1 MNPLFELVE
10 GDGPIVATAIHD
22 GHELRPECAERVVLD
37 EPGRL
42 REEDPHTGRVAS
54 VAPTHLLVKRSRFE
68 VDLNRPRDT
77 CVYRTPEEAWGLR
90 VWNATLPDD
99 IAGRSYAEYDGF
111 YRELEH
117 VLRRK
122 VQQHGRVVVL
132 DVHSYNHCRDH
143 VIAPAEANPE
153 INLGTESVDPR
164 WRALVDRFAADLR
177 AHGLD
182 VRENVKFKGGAMAR
196 WINRTFAGTGC
207 AIAIELKK
215 TWMDEWTGVVEED
228 KLTKL
233 VDAMRATLPGLAESL
248 R

>member
-1 MNPLFELVE
+1 MTPLFDLAC

-22 GHELRPECAERVVLD
+22 GHELRPECAGRMVLD
-37 EPGRL
+37 EADRL
-42 REEDPHTGRVAS
+42 REEDPHTGQVAG
-54 VAPTHLLVKRSRFE
+54 VAPTRLLVRRSRFE

-90 VWNATLPDD
+90 VWDATLPEAIAARSRAAYDD
-99 IAGRSYAEYDGF
+99 F
-111 YRELEH
+111 YRELER
-117 VLRRK
+117 VLRSK
-122 VQQHGRVVVL
+122 VQQYGKVVVL
-132 DVHSYNHCRDH
+132 DVHSYNHRRDR
-143 VIAPAEANPE
+143 VPAPADANPE

-164 WRALVDRFAADLR
+164 WRPVVERFAADLR

-215 TWMDEWTGVVEED
+215 TWMDEWTGVVDEPA
-228 KLTKL
+228 LARL
-233 VDAMRATLPGLAESL
+233 VEAMRATLPGLAESL
-248 R
+248 G